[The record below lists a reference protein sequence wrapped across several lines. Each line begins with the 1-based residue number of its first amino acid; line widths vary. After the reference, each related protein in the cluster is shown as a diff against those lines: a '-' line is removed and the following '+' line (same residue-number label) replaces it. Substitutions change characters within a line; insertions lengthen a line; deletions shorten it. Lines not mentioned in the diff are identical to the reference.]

1 MCKCTPEIRTPFC
14 GRGDCLPPGYALAY
28 EAAAAI
34 EPVRHAHKA
43 KVLAALAQHPGA
55 IASELAEVVGFDPV
69 ETRRRLTDLKLGGH
83 AYQAHTGVGPSG
95 RRECRW
101 WPRETQKALL

>member
-1 MCKCTPEIRTPFC
+1 MNVHT
-14 GRGDCLPPGYALAY
+14 GDPITSY

-69 ETRRRLTDLKLGGH
+69 DTRRRLTDLKLGGH

>member
-1 MCKCTPEIRTPFC
+1 MNVHT
-14 GRGDCLPPGYALAY
+14 GDPITSY

-55 IASELAEVVGFDPV
+55 IAVRP
-69 ETRRRLTDLKLGGH
+69 RRRSCDCH
-83 AYQAHTGVGPSG
+83 
-95 RRECRW
+95 
-101 WPRETQKALL
+101 PRN

>member
-1 MCKCTPEIRTPFC
+1 MNVHT
-14 GRGDCLPPGYALAY
+14 GDPITSY

-69 ETRRRLTDLKLGGH
+69 ETRRRLTELKLGGH

-95 RRECRW
+95 RREMRW
-101 WPRETQKALL
+101 GPVRPRRRSCDCHPRN